1 MATIGTVGLIV
12 VGILLGIIIILFGVL
27 IAVSPG
33 KVKPFL
39 DEQGR
44 VLAGSIAEK
53 IHTSINGVQQGMFII
68 GKNIGNPLLLFVH
81 GGTAMPEY
89 FLTQNYP
96 TGMEQYF
103 TVCWWDRR
111 NAGLSYSADVPPET
125 WTLEQSIADTLAVTN
140 YLRSRFHKDKIYM
153 MTHSG
158 GSLIG
163 IQAAARAPELFYA
176 YIGVGQMSYQLQSEI
191 LSYEYMVKRY
201 KEIGNTKMVQQLE
214 TAPPTMSV
222 PLPAAYMKVRDSAMH
237 DLGVGT
243 THDMKSVMT
252 GVFLAS
258 WLFRQYTVGEKLAL
272 WRGKFAS
279 DKLLWDK
286 TIATDL
292 TQQVQKLD
300 LPVYFFHGK
309 YDYTVS
315 YPLAKAY
322 LDRLQAP
329 IKGFYTFE
337 HSAHSPMFEEPDRM
351 KQIVQE
357 DVLKGKNNRSDAR
370 NQNTRSRE
378 NNSLYQFSVGRNRWD
393 YIEYLS
399 RRIFHR

>member
-1 MATIGTVGLIV
+1 LGAKAFYYSLGELIMATIGTAGLIV
-12 VGILLGIIIILFGVL
+12 STIVGILLGVIVILFGVL
-27 IAVSPG
+27 LAVSPG

-39 DEQGR
+39 DEKGHT
-44 VLAGSIAEK
+44 LAGSISEK
-53 IHTSINGVQQGMFII
+53 IHANINGVQQGMFII
-68 GKNIGNPLLLFVH
+68 GKNVGNPLLLFVH

-111 NAGLSYSADVPPET
+111 NAGLSYSANTPPET
-125 WTLEQSIADTLAVTN
+125 WAVEQSIADTLAVTN

-153 MTHSG
+153 MAHSG

-163 IQAAARAPELFYA
+163 IQASARAPELFHA

-191 LSYEYMVKRY
+191 LSYEYMLKRY
-201 KEIGNTKMVQQLE
+201 KEIGNTRMVKQLE
-214 TAPPTMSV
+214 AAPPSMSV
-222 PLPAAYMKVRDSAMH
+222 PLPAAYMKLRDSAMH

-243 THDMKSVMT
+243 THDMKSVIT

-258 WLFRQYTVGEKLAL
+258 WLFREYTLGDKFAL

-286 TIATDL
+286 MIAIDL
-292 TQQVQKLD
+292 TKQIQKID

-322 LDRLQAP
+322 FDELRAP

-337 HSAHSPMFEEPDRM
+337 HSAHSPMFEEPGRM
-351 KQIVQE
+351 RQIIQE
-357 DVLKGKNNRSDAR
+357 DILAGKNSLSD
-370 NQNTRSRE
+370 RE
-378 NNSLYQFSVGRNRWD
+378 
-393 YIEYLS
+393 
-399 RRIFHR
+399 

>member
-1 MATIGTVGLIV
+1 MATIETVGLIV
-12 VGILLGIIIILFGVL
+12 VSILLGIIIILFGAL
-27 IAVSPG
+27 LAVSPG

-39 DEQGR
+39 DEQSR
-44 VLAGSIAEK
+44 VLADSISEK
-53 IHTSINGVQQGMFII
+53 IQANINGVPQGMFII
-68 GKNIGNPLLLFVH
+68 GKNVDNPILLFVH

-96 TGMEQYF
+96 TGMEEYF
-103 TVCWWDRR
+103 TICWWDRR
-111 NAGLSYSADVPPET
+111 NAGLSYSANAPPET
-125 WTLEQSIADTLAVTN
+125 WTVEQSIADTLEVTN

-153 MTHSG
+153 MAHSG

-163 IQAAARAPELFYA
+163 IQAAARAPELFHA

-201 KEIGNTKMVQQLE
+201 KEIGNARMVEQLE
-214 TAPPTMSV
+214 AAPPTMSV

-258 WLFRQYTVGEKLAL
+258 WLFREYTVGEKLAL

-286 TIATDL
+286 MISTDL

-329 IKGFYTFE
+329 IKGFYTFD

-351 KQIVQE
+351 KEIFQE
-357 DVLKGKNNRSDAR
+357 DVLAGKNNLSDAC
-370 NQNTRSRE
+370 NQTTRSGE
-378 NNSLYQFSVGRNRWD
+378 SN
-393 YIEYLS
+393 
-399 RRIFHR
+399 

>member
-1 MATIGTVGLIV
+1 LGAKAADYSLGEIIMATIGTVGPIV
-12 VGILLGIIIILFGVL
+12 LGILLGIILILFGAL
-27 IAVSPG
+27 LAVSPG

-53 IHTSINGVQQGMFII
+53 IHVNINGVQQGMFII
-68 GKNIGNPLLLFVH
+68 GKNVGNPLLLFVH

-111 NAGLSYSADVPPET
+111 NAGLSYSANVPPET
-125 WTLEQSIADTLAVTN
+125 LTVEQSISDTLAVTN

-153 MTHSG
+153 MAHSG

-191 LSYEYMVKRY
+191 LSYEYMVERY
-201 KEIGNTKMVQQLE
+201 KEIGNTKMVEQLE
-214 TAPPTMSV
+214 AAPPTMSV

-258 WLFRQYTVGEKLAL
+258 WLFRQYTVAEKLAL

-286 TIATDL
+286 TISTDL

-351 KQIVQE
+351 KQIFQE
-357 DVLKGKNNRSDAR
+357 DVLAGKNN
-370 NQNTRSRE
+370 
-378 NNSLYQFSVGRNRWD
+378 
-393 YIEYLS
+393 
-399 RRIFHR
+399 

>member
-1 MATIGTVGLIV
+1 MAKIETAGLL
-12 VGILLGIIIILFGVL
+12 VGILLGVIVILFGAL
-27 IAVSPG
+27 LTVSPG

-53 IHTSINGVQQGMFII
+53 IQVNINGVQQGMFII
-68 GKNIGNPLLLFVH
+68 GKNVGNPLLLFVH

-111 NAGLSYSADVPPET
+111 NAGLSYGANVSPET
-125 WTLEQSIADTLAVTN
+125 WTVEQSIADTLEVTS
-140 YLRSRFHKDKIYM
+140 YFRSRFHKDKIYM
-153 MTHSG
+153 MAHSG

-163 IQAAARAPELFYA
+163 IQAAARAPELFHA

-201 KEIGNTKMVQQLE
+201 KAIGNTSMVQQLE
-214 TAPPTMSV
+214 AAPPTMSV
-222 PLPAAYMKVRDSAMH
+222 PLPSAYMKIRDNAMH

-243 THDMKSVMT
+243 THEMKSVIT

-258 WLFRQYTVGEKLAL
+258 WLFREYTLGEKLAL

-279 DKLLWDK
+279 DKMLWDK
-286 TIATDL
+286 MIATDL
-292 TQQVQKLD
+292 TKQIQKLD

-351 KQIVQE
+351 KEIVQE
-357 DVLKGKNNRSDAR
+357 DVLSGKNSLSDACI
-370 NQNTRSRE
+370 QTTRSVE
-378 NNSLYQFSVGRNRWD
+378 NN
-393 YIEYLS
+393 
-399 RRIFHR
+399 

>member
-27 IAVSPG
+27 LTVSPG
-33 KVKPFL
+33 KIKPFL

-53 IHTSINGVQQGMFII
+53 IHTSINGIQQGMFII
-68 GKNIGNPLLLFVH
+68 GKNIGNPILLFVH

-111 NAGLSYSADVPPET
+111 NAGLSYSANALPET
-125 WTLEQSIADTLAVTN
+125 WTVEQSIADTLAVTN

-153 MTHSG
+153 MAHSG

-191 LSYEYMVKRY
+191 LSYEYMVERY
-201 KEIGNTKMVQQLE
+201 KAIGNTSMVQQLE
-214 TAPPTMSV
+214 AAPPTMSV
-222 PLPAAYMKVRDSAMH
+222 PLPAAYMKVRDTAMH

-258 WLFRQYTVGEKLAL
+258 WLFRGYTLGEKLAL

-279 DKLLWDK
+279 DKLLWDEM
-286 TIATDL
+286 ISTDL
-292 TQQVQKLD
+292 TQQIQKLD
-300 LPVYFFHGK
+300 IPVYFFHGK

-322 LDRLQAP
+322 LDELQAP
-329 IKGFYTFE
+329 IKGFYTFDR
-337 HSAHSPMFEEPDRM
+337 SAHSPMFEEPDRM
-351 KQIVQE
+351 KQILQE
-357 DVLKGKNNRSDAR
+357 DVLEGKNNLSDACT
-370 NQNTRSRE
+370 QTTRSGK
-378 NNSLYQFSVGRNRWD
+378 NS
-393 YIEYLS
+393 
-399 RRIFHR
+399 